1 MWLPIMKNNFH
12 IRIKVKT
19 NYIKE
24 QSAPDKSR
32 YVFSYTI
39 NIKNL
44 GNNSAKLI
52 SRQWI
57 ITDSNG
63 NIQEVSGD
71 GVVGQQPKID
81 SGEEFIYSSGTIIK
95 TPVGSMEG
103 RYFMEDRDNKKFEAL
118 IAPFT
123 LAVPGLIN

>member
-1 MWLPIMKNNFH
+1 MKNNFN
-12 IRIKVKT
+12 IRLKVT
-19 NYIKE
+19 TSYLKE
-24 QSAPDKSR
+24 QSAPDENR

-71 GVVGQQPKID
+71 GVVGQQPKIN
-81 SGEEFIYSSGTIIK
+81 SGEEFTYTSGTIIK
-95 TPVGSMEG
+95 TPVGTMEG
-103 RYFMEDRDNKKFEAL
+103 RYFMEDINNKRFEAL

-123 LAVPGLIN
+123 LAVPGSIN

>member
-1 MWLPIMKNNFH
+1 MKNNFN
-12 IRIKVKT
+12 IRIKVTT
-19 NYIKE
+19 NYLRE
-24 QSAPDKSR
+24 QSAPNENR

-44 GNNSAKLI
+44 GNISAKLI

-63 NIQEVSGD
+63 NIQEVNGD
-71 GVVGQQPKID
+71 GVVGQQPNIN
-81 SGEEFIYSSGTIIK
+81 SGEEFTYTSGTIIK
-95 TPVGSMEG
+95 TPVGTMEG
-103 RYFMEDRDNKKFEAL
+103 RYFMEDRNNKKFEAP

>member
-1 MWLPIMKNNFH
+1 MKNNFN
-12 IRIKVKT
+12 IRIKVTT
-19 NYIKE
+19 NYLKE
-24 QSAPDKSR
+24 QSAPDENR

-52 SRQWI
+52 SSQWI

-63 NIQEVSGD
+63 NIQEVNGD
-71 GVVGQQPKID
+71 GVVGQQPNINP
-81 SGEEFIYSSGTIIK
+81 GEEFTYTSGTIIK
-95 TPVGSMEG
+95 TPVGTMEG
-103 RYFMEDRDNKKFEAL
+103 RYFMEDINNKRFEAL

>member
-1 MWLPIMKNNFH
+1 MKNNFN
-12 IRIKVKT
+12 IRIKVTT
-19 NYIKE
+19 NYLKE
-24 QSAPDKSR
+24 QSAPDENR

-63 NIQEVSGD
+63 NIQEVNGD
-71 GVVGQQPKID
+71 GVVGQQPNIN
-81 SGEEFIYSSGTIIK
+81 SGEEFTYTSGTIIK
-95 TPVGSMEG
+95 TPVGTMEG
-103 RYFMEDRDNKKFEAL
+103 RYFMEDINNKRFEAL

-123 LAVPGLIN
+123 LAVPSLIN

>member
-1 MWLPIMKNNFH
+1 MKNNFN
-12 IRIKVKT
+12 IRIKVNT
-19 NYIKE
+19 NYLKE
-24 QSAPDKSR
+24 QSDPDENR

-44 GNNSAKLI
+44 GNNSAKLT

-71 GVVGQQPKID
+71 GVVGQQPNIN
-81 SGEEFIYSSGTIIK
+81 SGEEFTYTSGTIIK
-95 TPVGSMEG
+95 TPVGTMEG
-103 RYFMEDRDNKKFEAL
+103 RYFMEDINNKRFEAL

>member
-1 MWLPIMKNNFH
+1 MKNNFN
-12 IRIKVKT
+12 IRIKVNT
-19 NYIKE
+19 NYLKG
-24 QSAPDKSR
+24 QSAPDENR

-63 NIQEVSGD
+63 NIQEVNGD
-71 GVVGQQPKID
+71 GVVGQQPNIN
-81 SGEEFIYSSGTIIK
+81 SGEEFTYTSGTIIK
-95 TPVGSMEG
+95 TPVGTMEG
-103 RYFMEDRDNKKFEAL
+103 RYFMEDINNKRFEAL

>member
-1 MWLPIMKNNFH
+1 MKNNFN
-12 IRIKVKT
+12 IRIKVTT
-19 NYIKE
+19 NYLKG
-24 QSAPDKSR
+24 QSAPDENR

-63 NIQEVSGD
+63 NIQEVNGD
-71 GVVGQQPKID
+71 GVVGQQPNIN
-81 SGEEFIYSSGTIIK
+81 SGEEFTYTSGTIIK
-95 TPVGSMEG
+95 TPVGTMEG
-103 RYFMEDRDNKKFEAL
+103 RYFMEDINNKRFEAL

>member
-1 MWLPIMKNNFH
+1 MKNNFN
-12 IRIKVKT
+12 IRIKVNT
-19 NYIKE
+19 NYLKE
-24 QSAPDKSR
+24 QSAPDESR

-44 GNNSAKLI
+44 GNHSTKLI

-71 GVVGQQPKID
+71 GVVGQQPKIN
-81 SGEEFIYSSGTIIK
+81 SGEEFTYTSGTIIK
-95 TPVGSMEG
+95 TPVGTMEG
-103 RYFMEDRDNKKFEAL
+103 RYFIEDINTKRFEAL

>member
-1 MWLPIMKNNFH
+1 MKNNFN
-12 IRIKVKT
+12 IRIKVTT
-19 NYIKE
+19 NYLKE
-24 QSAPDKSR
+24 QSTPDENR

-39 NIKNL
+39 NIKNV

-63 NIQEVSGD
+63 NIQEVNGD
-71 GVVGQQPKID
+71 GVVGQQPNIN
-81 SGEEFIYSSGTIIK
+81 SGEEFTYTSGTIIK
-95 TPVGSMEG
+95 TPVGTMEG
-103 RYFMEDRDNKKFEAL
+103 RYFMEDINNKRFEAL

>member
-1 MWLPIMKNNFH
+1 MKNNFN
-12 IRIKVKT
+12 IRIRVTT
-19 NYIKE
+19 NYLKG
-24 QSAPDKSR
+24 QSAPEKNR

-63 NIQEVSGD
+63 NIQEVNGD
-71 GVVGQQPKID
+71 GVVGQQPNINP
-81 SGEEFIYSSGTIIK
+81 GEEFTYTSGTIIK
-95 TPVGSMEG
+95 TPVGTMEG
-103 RYFMEDRDNKKFEAL
+103 RYFMEDINNKRFEAL

>member
-1 MWLPIMKNNFH
+1 MKNNFN
-12 IRIKVKT
+12 IRIKVTT
-19 NYIKE
+19 NYLKE
-24 QSAPDKSR
+24 QSAPDENR

-44 GNNSAKLI
+44 GNDSAKLI

-63 NIQEVSGD
+63 NIQEVNGD
-71 GVVGQQPKID
+71 GVVGQQPNINP
-81 SGEEFIYSSGTIIK
+81 GEEFTYTSGTIIK
-95 TPVGSMEG
+95 TPVGTMEG
-103 RYFMEDRDNKKFEAL
+103 RYFMEDINNKMFEAP

>member
-1 MWLPIMKNNFH
+1 MKNNFN
-12 IRIKVKT
+12 IKIKVTT
-19 NYIKE
+19 NYLKE
-24 QSAPDKSR
+24 QSAPDENR

-44 GNNSAKLI
+44 GNDSAKLI

-63 NIQEVSGD
+63 NIQEVNGD
-71 GVVGQQPKID
+71 GVVGQQPNINP
-81 SGEEFIYSSGTIIK
+81 GEEFTYTSGTIIK
-95 TPVGSMEG
+95 TPVGTMEG
-103 RYFMEDRDNKKFEAL
+103 RYFMEDKNNKRFEAL

>member
-1 MWLPIMKNNFH
+1 MKNNFN
-12 IRIKVKT
+12 IRIKVTT
-19 NYIKE
+19 NYLKE
-24 QSAPDKSR
+24 QSAPDENR

-63 NIQEVSGD
+63 NIQEVNGD
-71 GVVGQQPKID
+71 GVVGQQPNIN
-81 SGEEFIYSSGTIIK
+81 SGEEFTYTSGTIIK
-95 TPVGSMEG
+95 TPVGTMEG
-103 RYFMEDRDNKKFEAL
+103 RYFMEDINNKRFETP

>member
-1 MWLPIMKNNFH
+1 MKNNFY
-12 IRIKVKT
+12 IRIKVNT
-19 NYIKE
+19 NYLKE
-24 QSAPDKSR
+24 QSAPNENR

-39 NIKNL
+39 NIKNT

-71 GVVGQQPKID
+71 GVVGLQPEIS
-81 SGEEFIYSSGTIIK
+81 SGEEFTYTSGTVIK
-95 TPVGSMEG
+95 TPVGTMEG
-103 RYFMEDRDNKKFEAL
+103 RYFMEDRNNERFEAI

>member
-1 MWLPIMKNNFH
+1 MKNNFN
-12 IRIKVKT
+12 IRIKVNT
-19 NYIKE
+19 NYLKG
-24 QSAPDKSR
+24 QSAPDENR

-57 ITDSNG
+57 ITDSYG
-63 NIQEVSGD
+63 NIQEVNGD
-71 GVVGQQPKID
+71 GVVGQQPNINP
-81 SGEEFIYSSGTIIK
+81 GEDFTYTSGTIIK
-95 TPVGSMEG
+95 TPVGTMEG
-103 RYFMEDRDNKKFEAL
+103 RYFMEDINNKRFEAL

>member
-1 MWLPIMKNNFH
+1 MKNNFN
-12 IRIKVKT
+12 IRIKVTT
-19 NYIKE
+19 NYLKG
-24 QSAPDKSR
+24 QSAPDENR

-63 NIQEVSGD
+63 NIQEVNGD
-71 GVVGQQPKID
+71 GVVGQQPNINP
-81 SGEEFIYSSGTIIK
+81 GEEFTYTSGTIIK
-95 TPVGSMEG
+95 TPVGTMEG
-103 RYFMEDRDNKKFEAL
+103 RYFMEDMNNKRFEAP

>member
-1 MWLPIMKNNFH
+1 MKNNFN
-12 IRIKVKT
+12 IKIKVTTSYLKG
-19 NYIKE
+19 
-24 QSAPDKSR
+24 QSAPDENR

-63 NIQEVSGD
+63 NIQEVNGD
-71 GVVGQQPKID
+71 GVVGQQPNINP
-81 SGEEFIYSSGTIIK
+81 GEEFTYTSGTIIK
-95 TPVGSMEG
+95 TPVGTMEG
-103 RYFMEDRDNKKFEAL
+103 RYFMEDINNKRFEAL

>member
-1 MWLPIMKNNFH
+1 MKNNFN
-12 IRIKVKT
+12 IRIKVNT
-19 NYIKE
+19 NYLKE
-24 QSAPDKSR
+24 QSDPDENR

-44 GNNSAKLI
+44 DNNSAKLI

-71 GVVGQQPKID
+71 GVVGQQPNIN
-81 SGEEFIYSSGTIIK
+81 SGEEFTYTSGTIIK
-95 TPVGSMEG
+95 TPVGTMEG
-103 RYFMEDRDNKKFEAL
+103 RYFMEDINNKRFEAL

-123 LAVPGLIN
+123 LAVQGLIN

>member
-1 MWLPIMKNNFH
+1 MKNNFN
-12 IRIKVKT
+12 IRIKVTT
-19 NYIKE
+19 NYLKE
-24 QSAPDKSR
+24 QSAPDENR
-32 YVFSYTI
+32 YVFSYEI

-63 NIQEVSGD
+63 NIQEVNGD
-71 GVVGQQPKID
+71 GVVGQQPNIN
-81 SGEEFIYSSGTIIK
+81 SGEEFTYTSGTIIK
-95 TPVGSMEG
+95 TPVGTMEG
-103 RYFMEDRDNKKFEAL
+103 RYFMEDINNKRFEAL

>member
-1 MWLPIMKNNFH
+1 MKNNFN
-12 IRIKVKT
+12 IRIKVTT
-19 NYIKE
+19 NYLKE
-24 QSAPDKSR
+24 QSAPDENR
-32 YVFSYTI
+32 YLFSYTI

-63 NIQEVSGD
+63 NIQEVNGD
-71 GVVGQQPKID
+71 GVLGQQPNIN
-81 SGEEFIYSSGTIIK
+81 SGEEFTYTSGTIIK
-95 TPVGSMEG
+95 TPVGTMEG
-103 RYFMEDRDNKKFEAL
+103 RYFMEDINNKRFEAL

>member
-1 MWLPIMKNNFH
+1 MKNNFN
-12 IRIKVKT
+12 IRIKVNT
-19 NYIKE
+19 NYLKE
-24 QSAPDKSR
+24 QSAPDESR

-44 GNNSAKLI
+44 GNHSTKLI

-63 NIQEVSGD
+63 NIQEVNGD
-71 GVVGQQPKID
+71 GVVGQQPNIN
-81 SGEEFIYSSGTIIK
+81 SGEEFTYTSGTIIK
-95 TPVGSMEG
+95 TPVGTMEG
-103 RYFMEDRDNKKFEAL
+103 RYFMEDINNKRFEAL

-123 LAVPGLIN
+123 LAVPSLIN

>member
-1 MWLPIMKNNFH
+1 MKNNFN
-12 IRIKVKT
+12 IRIKVTT
-19 NYIKE
+19 NYLKE
-24 QSAPDKSR
+24 QSAPDENR

-63 NIQEVSGD
+63 NIQEVNGD
-71 GVVGQQPKID
+71 GVVGQQPNII
-81 SGEEFIYSSGTIIK
+81 SGEEFTYTSGAIIK
-95 TPVGSMEG
+95 TPVGTMEG
-103 RYFMEDRDNKKFEAL
+103 RYFMEDINNKRFEAL

>member
-1 MWLPIMKNNFH
+1 MKNNFN
-12 IRIKVKT
+12 IRIKVTT
-19 NYIKE
+19 NYLKE
-24 QSAPDKSR
+24 QSAPDDNR

-63 NIQEVSGD
+63 NIQEVNGD
-71 GVVGQQPKID
+71 GVVGQQPNINP
-81 SGEEFIYSSGTIIK
+81 GEEFTYTSGTIIK
-95 TPVGSMEG
+95 TPVGTMEG
-103 RYFMEDRDNKKFEAL
+103 RYFMEDINNKRFEAL

>member
-1 MWLPIMKNNFH
+1 MKNNFN
-12 IRIKVKT
+12 IRIKVTT
-19 NYIKE
+19 NYLKE
-24 QSAPDKSR
+24 QSAPDENR

-44 GNNSAKLI
+44 GNDSAKLI

-63 NIQEVSGD
+63 NIQEVNGD
-71 GVVGQQPKID
+71 GVVGQQPNINP
-81 SGEEFIYSSGTIIK
+81 GEEFTYTSGTIIK
-95 TPVGSMEG
+95 TPVGTMEG
-103 RYFMEDRDNKKFEAL
+103 RYFMEDINNKRFEAL

>member
-1 MWLPIMKNNFH
+1 MKNNFN
-12 IRIKVKT
+12 IRIKVTT
-19 NYIKE
+19 NYLKE
-24 QSAPDKSR
+24 QSAPDENR

-44 GNNSAKLI
+44 GNNSATLT

-71 GVVGQQPKID
+71 GVVGQQPNINA
-81 SGEEFIYSSGTIIK
+81 GEEFTYTSGTIIK
-95 TPVGSMEG
+95 TPVGTMEG
-103 RYFMEDRDNKKFEAL
+103 RYFMEDINNKRFEAL

>member
-1 MWLPIMKNNFH
+1 MKNNFN
-12 IRIKVKT
+12 IRIKVTT
-19 NYIKE
+19 NYLKE
-24 QSAPDKSR
+24 QSAPNENR
-32 YVFSYTI
+32 FVFSYTI

-63 NIQEVSGD
+63 NIQEVNGD
-71 GVVGQQPKID
+71 GVVGQQPNINP
-81 SGEEFIYSSGTIIK
+81 GEEFTYTSGTIIK
-95 TPVGSMEG
+95 TPVGTMEG
-103 RYFMEDRDNKKFEAL
+103 RYFMEDINNKRFEAL

>member
-1 MWLPIMKNNFH
+1 MKNNFN
-12 IRIKVKT
+12 IRIKVTT
-19 NYIKE
+19 NYLKE
-24 QSAPDKSR
+24 QSAPDENR
-32 YVFSYTI
+32 FVFSYTI

-63 NIQEVSGD
+63 NIQEVNGD
-71 GVVGQQPKID
+71 GVVGQQPNIN
-81 SGEEFIYSSGTIIK
+81 SGEEFTYTSGTIIK
-95 TPVGSMEG
+95 TPVGTMEG
-103 RYFMEDRDNKKFEAL
+103 RYFMEDMNNKSFEAP

>member
-1 MWLPIMKNNFH
+1 MKNNFN
-12 IRIKVKT
+12 IRIKVTT
-19 NYIKE
+19 NYLKE
-24 QSAPDKSR
+24 QSAPDKNC

-63 NIQEVSGD
+63 NIQEVNGD
-71 GVVGQQPKID
+71 GVIGQQPNIN
-81 SGEEFIYSSGTIIK
+81 SGEEFTYTSGTIIK
-95 TPVGSMEG
+95 TPVGTMEG
-103 RYFMEDRDNKKFEAL
+103 RYFMEDINNKRFEAF
-118 IAPFT
+118 ITPFT

>member
-1 MWLPIMKNNFH
+1 MKNNFN
-12 IRIKVKT
+12 IRLKVT
-19 NYIKE
+19 TSYLKE
-24 QSAPDKSR
+24 QSAPDENR

-71 GVVGQQPKID
+71 GVVGQQPKIN
-81 SGEEFIYSSGTIIK
+81 SGEEFTYTSGTIIK
-95 TPVGSMEG
+95 TPVGTMEG
-103 RYFMEDRDNKKFEAL
+103 RYFMEDMNNKSFEAP

>member
-1 MWLPIMKNNFH
+1 MKNNFN
-12 IRIKVKT
+12 IRIKVTT
-19 NYIKE
+19 NYLKG
-24 QSAPDKSR
+24 QSAPDENR

-63 NIQEVSGD
+63 NIQEVNGD
-71 GVVGQQPKID
+71 GVVGQQPNINP
-81 SGEEFIYSSGTIIK
+81 GEEFTYTSGTIIK
-95 TPVGSMEG
+95 TPVGTMEG
-103 RYFMEDRDNKKFEAL
+103 RYFMEDKDNKRFEAL

>member
-1 MWLPIMKNNFH
+1 MKNDFN
-12 IRIKVKT
+12 IMIKVTT
-19 NYIKE
+19 NYLKE
-24 QSAPDKSR
+24 QSAPDENR

-71 GVVGQQPKID
+71 GVVGQQPKIN
-81 SGEEFIYSSGTIIK
+81 SGEEFTYTSGTIIK
-95 TPVGSMEG
+95 TPVGTMEG
-103 RYFMEDRDNKKFEAL
+103 RYFMKDINNKWFEAL

>member
-1 MWLPIMKNNFH
+1 MKNNFN
-12 IRIKVKT
+12 IRIKVT
-19 NYIKE
+19 PNYLRE
-24 QSAPDKSR
+24 QSDPDENR

-71 GVVGQQPKID
+71 GVVGQQPKIN
-81 SGEEFIYSSGTIIK
+81 SGEEFTYTSGTIIK
-95 TPVGSMEG
+95 TPVGTMEG
-103 RYFMEDRDNKKFEAL
+103 RYFMEDANNKRFEAL

>member
-1 MWLPIMKNNFH
+1 MKNNFN
-12 IRIKVKT
+12 IRIKVNT
-19 NYIKE
+19 NYLKG
-24 QSAPDKSR
+24 QSAPDENR

-63 NIQEVSGD
+63 NIQEVNGD
-71 GVVGQQPKID
+71 GVVGQQPNINP
-81 SGEEFIYSSGTIIK
+81 GEEFTYTSGTIIK
-95 TPVGSMEG
+95 TPVGTMEG
-103 RYFMEDRDNKKFEAL
+103 RYFMEDINNKRFEAL

>member
-1 MWLPIMKNNFH
+1 MKNNFN
-12 IRIKVKT
+12 IRIKVTT
-19 NYIKE
+19 NYLKE
-24 QSAPDKSR
+24 QSAPDENR

-63 NIQEVSGD
+63 NIQEVNGD
-71 GVVGQQPKID
+71 GVIGQQPNIN
-81 SGEEFIYSSGTIIK
+81 SGEEFTYTSGTIIK
-95 TPVGSMEG
+95 TPVGTMEG
-103 RYFMEDRDNKKFEAL
+103 RYFMEDINNKRFEAL

>member
-1 MWLPIMKNNFH
+1 MKNNFN
-12 IRIKVKT
+12 IRIKVTT
-19 NYIKE
+19 NYLKE
-24 QSAPDKSR
+24 QSAPDENH
-32 YVFSYTI
+32 YVFSYAI

-63 NIQEVSGD
+63 NIQEVNGD
-71 GVVGQQPKID
+71 GVIGQQPNINP
-81 SGEEFIYSSGTIIK
+81 GEEFTYTSGTIIN
-95 TPVGSMEG
+95 TPVGTMEG
-103 RYFMEDRDNKKFEAL
+103 RYFMEDMNNKRFEAP

>member
-1 MWLPIMKNNFH
+1 MKNNFN
-12 IRIKVKT
+12 IRIKVTT
-19 NYIKE
+19 NYLKE
-24 QSAPDKSR
+24 QSAPDENR

-63 NIQEVSGD
+63 NIQEVNGD
-71 GVVGQQPKID
+71 GVVGQQPNIN
-81 SGEEFIYSSGTIIK
+81 SGEEFTYTSGTIIK
-95 TPVGSMEG
+95 TPVGTMEG
-103 RYFMEDRDNKKFEAL
+103 RYFMEDINNKRFDAL

>member
-1 MWLPIMKNNFH
+1 MKNNFN
-12 IRIKVKT
+12 IRIKVT
-19 NYIKE
+19 PNYLRE
-24 QSAPDKSR
+24 QSDPDENR

-63 NIQEVSGD
+63 NIQEVNGD
-71 GVVGQQPKID
+71 GVVGQQPNIN
-81 SGEEFIYSSGTIIK
+81 SGEEFTYTSGTIIK
-95 TPVGSMEG
+95 TPVGTMEG
-103 RYFMEDRDNKKFEAL
+103 RYFMEDINNKRFEAL

>member
-1 MWLPIMKNNFH
+1 MKNNFN
-12 IRIKVKT
+12 IKIKVTTSYLKG
-19 NYIKE
+19 
-24 QSAPDKSR
+24 QSAHDENR

-63 NIQEVSGD
+63 NIQEVNGD
-71 GVVGQQPKID
+71 GVVGQQPNINP
-81 SGEEFIYSSGTIIK
+81 GEEFTYTSGTIIK
-95 TPVGSMEG
+95 TPVGTMEG
-103 RYFMEDRDNKKFEAL
+103 RYFMEDINNKKFEAL

>member
-1 MWLPIMKNNFH
+1 MKNNFN
-12 IRIKVKT
+12 IRIKVTT
-19 NYIKE
+19 NYLKE
-24 QSAPDKSR
+24 QSAPDENR

-71 GVVGQQPKID
+71 GVVGQQPKIN
-81 SGEEFIYSSGTIIK
+81 SGEEFAYTSGTIIK
-95 TPVGSMEG
+95 TPVGTMEG
-103 RYFMEDRDNKKFEAL
+103 RYFMKDTNNKRFEAL

>member
-1 MWLPIMKNNFH
+1 MKNNFN
-12 IRIKVKT
+12 IRIKVIT
-19 NYIKE
+19 NYLKE
-24 QSAPDKSR
+24 QSAPDENR
-32 YVFSYTI
+32 YVFSYAI

-44 GNNSAKLI
+44 GSNSAKLI

-63 NIQEVSGD
+63 NIQEVNGD
-71 GVVGQQPKID
+71 GVVGQQPNINP
-81 SGEEFIYSSGTIIK
+81 GEEFTYTSGTIIK
-95 TPVGSMEG
+95 TPVGTMEG
-103 RYFMEDRDNKKFEAL
+103 RYFMEDKDNKRFEAL